1 MQDQPIF
8 RASVRT
14 VPVYATVLDA
24 NGRLVPDLTQDD
36 FSVTDNGKP
45 AEIALFSSEP
55 QPFTAVVMMDTS
67 ASMTANLKLLNRAA
81 EQFLLRLLPVDR
93 AQVGAFNDKIQLSGT
108 FTNNRDE
115 LIAALDDLYFGNPTR
130 LNDAIAASLDA
141 LQGVDG
147 RRVMLVFTDGEDTAS
162 RIGFGKVLERS
173 RDEEVMVY
181 SIGLESEYFN
191 GVRVVRSKPSR
202 DLRKISEETGGGY
215 FELQKQRRP
224 GADLQPRRDGAAE
237 PVPDCVHSA
246 DARWQG
252 AQARRARESS
262 GDDRPGAQELSGRIR
277 PVLAADSR
285 GLDEHYG
292 DQRNRE
298 QDADDGFGRRGEV
311 QLIDTGTWCVPPS
324 GLDGGFPRRVPAVRA
339 GRARLRGRP
348 PVTPRSAPGRTPSPT
363 AAGRGSPARHCPR
376 STPRHRAR
384 RPVPLAT
391 DTAAECIVPKA

>member
-1 MQDQPIF
+1 MRFTAFIPVIAAATAGLALAAAPAAQDQPIF

-130 LNDAIAASLDA
+130 LNDAVAASLDT
-141 LQGVDG
+141 LQGIDG
-147 RRVMLVFTDGEDTAS
+147 RRVILLFTDGEDTAS

-215 FELQKQRRP
+215 FELQRTIDLAPTFSRVATELRSQYLIAFTPLTLDGKVHKLDVRVNRP
-224 GADLQPRRDGAAE
+224 AMT
-237 PVPDCVHSA
+237 V
-246 DARWQG
+246 
-252 AQARRARESS
+252 RARKSY
-262 GDDRPGAQELSGRIR
+262 
-277 PVLAADSR
+277 LAASD
-285 GLDEHYG
+285 
-292 DQRNRE
+292 
-298 QDADDGFGRRGEV
+298 
-311 QLIDTGTWCVPPS
+311 
-324 GLDGGFPRRVPAVRA
+324 
-339 GRARLRGRP
+339 
-348 PVTPRSAPGRTPSPT
+348 RS
-363 AAGRGSPARHCPR
+363 
-376 STPRHRAR
+376 
-384 RPVPLAT
+384 
-391 DTAAECIVPKA
+391 